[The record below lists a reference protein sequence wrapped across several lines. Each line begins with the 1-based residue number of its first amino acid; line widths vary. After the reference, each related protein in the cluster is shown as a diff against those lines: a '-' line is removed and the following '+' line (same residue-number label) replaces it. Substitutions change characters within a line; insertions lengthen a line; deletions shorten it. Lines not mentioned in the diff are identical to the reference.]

1 MLCWRKRGEDRM
13 SSGLARGL
21 EGVIAAET
29 VLGWT
34 DPAAPMI
41 WVRGVPLPDLVARGF
56 EAAVALLWDGFAGDG
71 LTGPGIAASLGA
83 ARVAAFEGIDH
94 LLANAVGQDP
104 SDALR
109 IGLARLDTTAG
120 PVPIVGTLTV
130 LVPALLRAMRGA
142 PPVSPDPALST
153 AVDLLRMLH
162 GSAPDVASAAAL
174 DTYFTAMMET
184 GLNTSSFACR
194 VVASTRASLAAA
206 VLGAWCTFT
215 GPLHG
220 GAPGPTLDLLDEA
233 AAVPDLDAWL
243 TAKIE
248 AGERLMGFGNRLFPK
263 GHGDPRAVAMRAA
276 LERMGP
282 AAGRFAFAT
291 KVEERLQAVLAR
303 IRPGRVLPANIEITA
318 AILLDA
324 LRIPREGFTP
334 VFAVGRCPSWIAHAL
349 EQQKTGRMY
358 RPLAAYVGPA
368 VGA

>member
-1 MLCWRKRGEDRM
+1 M
-13 SSGLARGL
+13 
-21 EGVIAAET
+21 
-29 VLGWT
+29 
-34 DPAAPMI
+34 
-41 WVRGVPLPDLVARGF
+41 
-56 EAAVALLWDGFAGDG
+56 
-71 LTGPGIAASLGA
+71 
-83 ARVAAFEGIDH
+83 
-94 LLANAVGQDP
+94 VGQDP
-104 SDALR
+104 TDALR
-109 IGLARLDTTAG
+109 IGLARLDTTAD
-120 PVPIVGTLTV
+120 PTQILGTLTV

-142 PPVSPDPALST
+142 PPVAPDPARST
-153 AVDLLRMLH
+153 ASDLLRMLH

-174 DTYFTAMMET
+174 DAYFTAMMET

-194 VVASTRASLAAA
+194 VVASTRAALAAA

-220 GAPGPTLDLLDEA
+220 GAPGSTLDLLDEA

-263 GHGDPRAVAMRAA
+263 GHGDPRAVATRAA

-282 AAGRFAFAT
+282 AVGRFAFAT

-324 LRIPREGFTP
+324 LRIPREGFTA

-358 RPLAAYVGPA
+358 RPLAVYVGPA